1 MSNED
6 TPSTPSKGVSDETMA
21 RIKAQ
26 ITHDVG
32 YGRPPEHTRFQKGRS
47 GNPSGRPR
55 AAKADN
61 LRLEDQPLLR
71 AVHERAEKPVRMR
84 EGNTVSEVS
93 AREALIQSVLATA
106 LKGNAR
112 SQGLALDLIRNADIQ
127 RAKDRAE
134 RQVFAKAFKELKTAE
149 LERAIEAG
157 EDTRLILPHPD
168 DIIIDD
174 DYGYHI
180 AGPCDESELR
190 KLEETIRYRDALIM
204 QDVLDNRLADRLLN
218 AAPAAS
224 SEAQQSGALLVAVA
238 LNTALPV
245 RYRLDDAMIIHR
257 LGRYGGI
264 NLRQLLKETYQA
276 WRAAGIKVK
285 RGARLVDL
293 DTARRTI
300 AYTIDFGRAFRE
312 GRLDLDAIARDGFDD
327 VTLELVERYGLN
339 AR

>member
-1 MSNED
+1 MSEED
-6 TPSTPSKGVSDETMA
+6 TPSTPFKGPSDETMA

-26 ITHDVG
+26 ITHGVG

-84 EGNTVSEVS
+84 EGNTVSEVT

-127 RAKDRAE
+127 RARDRAE
-134 RQVFAKAFKELKTAE
+134 RQAFAKAFKEFKTDE

-180 AGPCDESELR
+180 AGPCDESELC
-190 KLEETIRYRDALIM
+190 KLEETIRYRDALVM
-204 QDVLDNRLADRLLN
+204 QDALDNRLADRTLGV
-218 AAPAAS
+218 APATS
-224 SEAQQSGALLVAVA
+224 PETKQSGALHFAVA

-257 LGRYGGI
+257 LARYAGI

-276 WRAAGIKVK
+276 WRKAGVKVK
-285 RGARLVDL
+285 RGARFADA
-293 DTARRTI
+293 DFARRTI
-300 AYTIDFGRAFRE
+300 GYTIDFGRALRE
-312 GRLDLDAIARDGFDD
+312 GRLDLDAIARDGFDS
-327 VTLELVERYGLN
+327 VTLELMERYGLG
-339 AR
+339 A